1 MTDDIL
7 DKALELKR
15 RIKESD
21 EFLSVLEL
29 MDPTDQRVTV
39 KVTTPKSSASFPVY
53 RYPSVV
59 IALRAAMK
67 EEWQSLNQ
75 KYSKL

>member
-1 MTDDIL
+1 MTDEIL

-29 MDPTDQRVTV
+29 MGPTDQRATV
-39 KVTTPKSSASFPVY
+39 KITTPKNSASFPVY

-59 IALRAAMK
+59 IALRDAMR
-67 EEWQSLNQ
+67 EEWQLLNQ

>member
-7 DKALELKR
+7 DKALELKK
-15 RIKESD
+15 RIEESD
-21 EFLSVLEL
+21 EFLSVVEL
-29 MDPTDQRVTV
+29 MDPTDQRAAV
-39 KVTTPKSSASFPVY
+39 KVTTPKSSASLPVY

-59 IALRAAMK
+59 IALRDAMK

-75 KYSKL
+75 KYNEL

>member
-15 RIKESD
+15 RIEECD
-21 EFLSVLEL
+21 EFLSVVDLL
-29 MDPTDQRVTV
+29 DPTDQRAAVI
-39 KVTTPKSSASFPVY
+39 VTTPKSSASFPVY

-59 IALRAAMK
+59 SALRDAMR

-75 KYSKL
+75 KYNEL

>member
-1 MTDDIL
+1 MTDEIL

-15 RIKESD
+15 RIEECD
-21 EFLSVLEL
+21 EFLSVVDIL
-29 MDPTDQRVTV
+29 DPTDQRVTV

-59 IALRAAMK
+59 IALREAMR
-67 EEWQSLNQ
+67 EEWQTLNQ
-75 KYSKL
+75 KYNEL

>member
-1 MTDDIL
+1 MTGEIL
-7 DKALELKR
+7 DKALELKK
-15 RIKESD
+15 RIEESD
-21 EFLSVLEL
+21 EFLSVVEN
-29 MDPTDQRVTV
+29 MDPTDQRAAV

-59 IALRAAMK
+59 IALRDAMR

-75 KYSKL
+75 KYNEL

>member
-59 IALRAAMK
+59 SALRDAMR

-75 KYSKL
+75 KYNEL

>member
-21 EFLSVLEL
+21 EFLSVIEL

-39 KVTTPKSSASFPVY
+39 KVTTPKNSASFPVY

-59 IALRAAMK
+59 IALREAMK
-67 EEWQSLNQ
+67 EEWQLLNQ
-75 KYSKL
+75 KYNEL